1 MGAALRSIP
10 TSEPDA
16 VSPLVAAV
24 VTVLERERSFWAA
37 SQDPQDRERWRT
49 EGLATVDAWAS
60 LAAVLGIE
68 PLALL
73 DAADQAR
80 AELAS

>member
-1 MGAALRSIP
+1 MRAALRSLP
-10 TSEPDA
+10 TMEPDA

-24 VTVLERERSFWAA
+24 VTVLERERAFWAA
-37 SQDPQDRERWRT
+37 SQNPQDRERWRI
-49 EGLATVDAWAS
+49 EGLATVDAWAC

-80 AELAS
+80 AEMTS